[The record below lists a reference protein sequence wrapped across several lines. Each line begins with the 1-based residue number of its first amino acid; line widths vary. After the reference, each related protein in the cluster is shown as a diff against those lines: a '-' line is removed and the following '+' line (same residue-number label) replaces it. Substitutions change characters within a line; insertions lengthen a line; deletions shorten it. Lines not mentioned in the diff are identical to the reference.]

1 MKRSKPTSGQP
12 APTDAPASRRDD
24 RAPFALGLRCYPVL
38 VKQKKRRKRFKRSL
52 APPDYAFVLDTEVVP
67 GAEQELTF
75 GSYRFLARN
84 PDGEPFTYNSIEE
97 VLFHADDA
105 PADAIERLQAYGR
118 THEAETTALGS
129 RPLRV
134 LPLSEVVEELFIAA
148 VRVRA
153 LIVGFN
159 LPFDLSR
166 LAFDAK
172 EAKKGARGGFSF
184 ILSTYRDANG
194 VICENRYRPRITI
207 KSIDSKRC
215 LKSLTHPSNPDPPD
229 RTPDDRRKPV
239 KGFYPPGNFLD
250 LRTLAFA
257 LTDRGH
263 TLDSA
268 CEAFGVERKGDPG
281 THPGWDFT
289 PEYIDY
295 NRRDVRITGELMAA
309 TLLEYARHPVGVHA
323 VEVFSPAT
331 IGRGYLNAMNI
342 KAPLKRWPRF
352 PKPELGITMSTF
364 YGGRTSARIRRFL
377 VPIRYYDFTSMYP
390 TCNALLRTWDLL
402 TAADYQVDDVTD
414 RARALLASLTL
425 DGLFDPATWPELS
438 FFAKLIPNGDILPV
452 RTKWNAGDARQIG
465 INPLTTEDAIWY
477 AGPDL
482 AASVLLS
489 GKVPQIEEAF
499 AIVPKRGKSGR
510 ILRNRG
516 MRPVKLLDA
525 IPIDPRRENFFTRVI
540 EARQLA
546 KKDKDLSDAERDRR
560 DLGLKVIAN
569 ASSYGILAQRDPSD
583 LPGRETAAVEVYGA
597 LGTFATA
604 TAKPERPGP
613 YFFPPIAALI
623 TSAARCILAMLE
635 RCVTGAGGTYA
646 MEDTDSMAIVATRDG
661 GLVPCPGGPHAWTS
675 ADAARYDGPNPR
687 TASEAVQALS
697 FDDVDEIA
705 GRFESLNPYAR
716 EAVEGSILKTEGIN
730 FDDGSARQL
739 YCYAISSKRYAL
751 YTCDEHGEPRVARN
765 GKGEAHCSEHGLGH
779 LLNPTNIDSDDRQ
792 WIVQSWET
800 IAREHLGLPTE
811 KPSWLVRPALTQ
823 LSISTLYLRRPF
835 ELDDDRL
842 PYRERIKPFNFLLA
856 AHIAAGGFPL
866 GADTSR
872 FLLVAP
878 YQRDPQRWSKVR
890 WRDVHSKN
898 VYRATTDRQRRVYD
912 PSLALIATYET
923 ALRDFR
929 LHPEAKSL
937 CDGLPVDED
946 YRNSTGVLTRR
957 PAFVP
962 RGLIENI
969 GKESNELQ
977 QTPGL
982 VQDEDEVVQV
992 YRDRGD
998 VPFERYRVLLRAIP
1012 KRDLTSLSKL
1022 SPGTIKMARH
1032 GRTLPQPANQGRL
1045 LRAIVVYFS
1054 NHPLPTFETI
1064 EQLDPTGI
1072 AAEIRADAA
1081 VDTGRACPSE
1091 AALASA
1097 RLRTIARYERS
1108 IATALALLAL

>member
-1 MKRSKPTSGQP
+1 MKHSKPTSGQR
-12 APTDAPASRRDD
+12 ARRDAPASSPND
-24 RAPFALGLRCYPVL
+24 RAPFALGLRCYPFL
-38 VKQKKRRKRFKRSL
+38 VKQKKRRKRYKRSL
-52 APPDYAFVLDTEVVP
+52 APPDYAFILDAETVP
-67 GAEQELTF
+67 NAEQELTF
-75 GSYRFLARN
+75 GSYRLLARN
-84 PDGEPFTYNSIEE
+84 PDAEPFAYDCIEE

-105 PADAIERLQAYGR
+105 PAEAIARLHAYAR
-118 THEAETTALGS
+118 THEAETAALGP

-134 LPLSEVVEELFIAA
+134 LPLSVVVEELFIAA

-184 ILSTYRDANG
+184 VLSTYRDENG
-194 VICENRYRPRITI
+194 VIRENRYRPRITI
-207 KSIDSKRC
+207 KSIDSKRS
-215 LKSLTHPSNPDPPD
+215 LKGLTHPNNPDPVD
-229 RTPDDRRKPV
+229 CTPDGRRKPV
-239 KGFYPPGNFLD
+239 KGFYPAGNFLD

-281 THPGWDFT
+281 IHPGWDFT

-309 TLLEYARHPVGVHA
+309 MLREYARHPIGVHP

-331 IGRGYLNAMNI
+331 IGRGYLDAMNV

-352 PKPELGITMSTF
+352 PKPELGIAMSTF

-377 VPIRYYDFTSMYP
+377 VPVRYYDFTSMYP

-402 TAADYQVDDVTD
+402 TAADYQIDDVTD
-414 RARALLASLTL
+414 RARELLASLSL
-425 DGLFDPATWPELS
+425 DRLFDPATWPELS

-452 RTKWNAGDARQIG
+452 RTKWNPGDARQIG

-499 AIVPKRGKSGR
+499 AIVPKRGKKGR
-510 ILRNRG
+510 VLRSRG
-516 MRPVKLLDA
+516 LRPVKLLDA

-546 KKDKDLSDAERDRR
+546 KKDKGLSDAERDRR

-569 ASSYGILAQRDPSD
+569 ASSYGILAQMDPSD
-583 LPGRETAAVEVYGA
+583 LPGRATAEVEVYGA
-597 LGTFATA
+597 LGTFST
-604 TAKPERPGP
+604 TTTKPERPGA

-623 TSAARCILAMLE
+623 TAGARCMLAMLE
-635 RCVTGAGGTYA
+635 RCVTDAGGAYA

-661 GLVPCPGGPHAWTS
+661 GLVPCPGGPQAWRS
-675 ADAARYDGPNPR
+675 EDAARYDGPNAYA
-687 TASEAVQALS
+687 ASEAVQALS

-716 EAVEGSILKTEGIN
+716 TAVVGSILKVEGIN
-730 FDDGSARQL
+730 FDGGQSRQL
-739 YCYAISSKRYAL
+739 WCYAISSKRYAL
-751 YTCDEHGEPRVARN
+751 YTLDEHSEPHVARN
-765 GKGEAHCSEHGLGH
+765 SKGEAHSSEHGLGH

-811 KPSWLVRPALTQ
+811 KPAWLARAALTQ
-823 LSISTLYLRRPF
+823 LSISTPYIRRPF
-835 ELDDDRL
+835 ETDDNRL

-856 AHIAAGGFPL
+856 AHIAPGGFPL
-866 GADTSR
+866 GADKSR
-872 FLLVAP
+872 FLLVAG
-878 YQRDPQRWSKVR
+878 YQRDPQRWPKLR
-890 WRDVHSKN
+890 WRDVHSKT

-912 PSLALIATYET
+912 PSLALIETYEA

-937 CDGLPVDED
+937 CDSLPVDED
-946 YRNSTGVLTRR
+946 HRNSTGVLKRR
-957 PAFVP
+957 AAFVP

-969 GKESNELQ
+969 GKESNELRQ
-977 QTPGL
+977 IPGL
-982 VQDEDEVVQV
+982 IQDEDEVVQV
-992 YRDRGD
+992 YRDRSD
-998 VPFERYRVLLRAIP
+998 VPFDRYRVLLRAIP
-1012 KRDLTSLSKL
+1012 KRDLVSLTRL
-1022 SPGTIKMARH
+1022 GERTIEMTRR
-1032 GRTLPQPANQGRL
+1032 GRSTPTRENQKRL
-1045 LRAIVVYFS
+1045 RRAMITYFS
-1054 NHPLPTFETI
+1054 DHPAPTFKSI
-1064 EQLDPTGI
+1064 EELDPAGV
-1072 AAEIRADAA
+1072 AGEIRARASAA
-1081 VDTGRACPSE
+1081 GHPRPTE

-1097 RLRTIARYERS
+1097 RAEIAKEYEES
-1108 IATALALLAL
+1108 TAMAIGLVML